1 MGRGLSIFA
10 VKAGSVLNWRVLLP
24 RSLRT
29 RMLLLTLGTI
39 VLVQAAT
46 FATVNYYRKQFT
58 EDVSVELTATTIR
71 TLRAALA
78 EIPADQRQDFVRTAS
93 QNQWRL
99 WSRSL
104 PANASLEQ
112 RNRRH
117 QRDSRDEERRPP
129 PPDDVRH
136 SLRSFVEALNVRLDD
151 DTRVALSRGPE
162 PRMYIS
168 LIEDPGIDENLSS
181 REWLVIPLD
190 RIARPVATPAII
202 VWLTGMVSLLLLSA
216 AFAWHIT
223 RPLTR
228 LAKAADQLA
237 AGKPERVV
245 PSGPSETRSLG
256 ERFNAMLD
264 TLAESATVQR
274 TLLAGLPHDLKG
286 PLSRMWLRIEMADD
300 PTLKEGMRQDVQDM
314 QRMIDQFI
322 SYVRGSDQGS
332 YHYAPLPLRAWLEE
346 RVGAW
351 QQAGS
356 DVRLLR
362 VPEKDIVLHAD
373 ELALGR
379 LIDNLVTNAFNH
391 GKPPVEISLERDH
404 EAVVL
409 RLRDHGPGI
418 SEERRSEALRP
429 FSRLDEAR
437 TRTGSVGL
445 GLALAEMI
453 VRAHGGSLALD
464 NAPDGGLE
472 VSIRLPLQRSKA
484 GGSGGTD
491 SPNMRQ

>member
-1 MGRGLSIFA
+1 
-10 VKAGSVLNWRVLLP
+10 
-24 RSLRT
+24 
-29 RMLLLTLGTI
+29 MLLLTLGTI
-39 VLVQAAT
+39 MLVQAAT
-46 FATVNYYRKQFT
+46 FATVSYYRKQFT

-78 EIPADQRQDFVRTAS
+78 EIPAEQRQGFVRNAS

-104 PANASLEQ
+104 PADASLERRYRAQ
-112 RNRRH
+112 RDDHDASGPRRH
-117 QRDSRDEERRPP
+117 PPPP
-129 PPDDVRH
+129 PPDDIRH

-151 DTRVALSRGPE
+151 DAHVALSRGPQ

-168 LIEDPGIDENLSS
+168 LIEDPNIDEARRY
-181 REWLVIPLD
+181 REWLVIPLE
-190 RIARPVATPAII
+190 RIAKPVATPMIV
-202 VWLTGMVSLLLLSA
+202 VWLSGMLMLLLITA

-245 PSGPSETRSLG
+245 PAGPSETRSLG

-264 TLAESATVQR
+264 TLAESAAVQR

-286 PLSRMWLRIEMADD
+286 PLSRMWLRIEMTDD
-300 PTLKEGMRQDVQDM
+300 PSLKEGMRQDVQDM

-332 YHYAPLPLRAWLEE
+332 YRYASLPLQPWLEE
-346 RVGAW
+346 RVAAW

-356 DVRLLR
+356 DIRMLSTSAEPL
-362 VPEKDIVLHAD
+362 VLQAD

-379 LIDNLVTNAFNH
+379 LIDNLITNAFNH
-391 GKPPVEISLERDH
+391 GAPPVEVTLGSDGQD
-404 EAVVL
+404 AVL

-418 SEERRSEALRP
+418 SADRRSEALRP

-453 VRAHGGSLALD
+453 TRAHGGTLTLD
-464 NAPDGGLE
+464 DAAGGGLE
-472 VSIRLPLQRSKA
+472 VTIRLPLQRPNA

-491 SPNMRQ
+491 KPNMRQ

>member
-1 MGRGLSIFA
+1 MLR
-10 VKAGSVLNWRVLLP
+10 WRSLLP
-24 RSLRT
+24 RALRT

-46 FATVNYYRKQFT
+46 FATVSYYSKRFT

-78 EIPADQRQDFVRTAS
+78 EIPAEQRPDFVRDAS

-104 PANASLEQ
+104 PDDASLE
-112 RNRRH
+112 NRHR
-117 QRDSRDEERRPP
+117 QARANREAQPDRDRRP

-136 SLRSFVEALNVRLDD
+136 SLRSFVEALNLRLDD

-168 LIEDPGIDENLSS
+168 LIQDPAMDEARRY

-190 RIARPVATPAII
+190 RITRPVATPLIV
-202 VWLTGMVSLLLLSA
+202 VWLTGMVLLLLLSA

-223 RPLTR
+223 APLTR
-228 LAKAADQLA
+228 LARAADQLA
-237 AGKPERVV
+237 AGKPQRVQ

-256 ERFNAMLD
+256 ERFNAMMD
-264 TLAESATVQR
+264 KLAESAAVQR

-286 PLSRMWLRIEMADD
+286 PLSRMWLRIEMSDD
-300 PTLKEGMRQDVQDM
+300 THFKEGMRQDVQDM
-314 QRMIDQFI
+314 QQMIDQFI
-322 SYVRGSDQGS
+322 NFVRGSDEAS
-332 YHYAPLPLRAWLEE
+332 YHFAPLPLRAWLEE
-346 RVGAW
+346 RIGAW

-356 DVRLLR
+356 DVQLIELPAQD
-362 VPEKDIVLHAD
+362 VILPAD

-379 LIDNLVTNAFNH
+379 LVDNLVTNAFNH
-391 GKPPVEISLERDH
+391 GKPPVHISLSV
-404 EAVVL
+404 EADTAILKV
-409 RLRDHGPGI
+409 RDHGTGI
-418 SEERRSEALRP
+418 SADRRSEAVRP

-437 TRTGSVGL
+437 TKTGSVGL

-453 VRAHGGSLALD
+453 TRAHGGTLALED
-464 NAPDGGLE
+464 AEGGGLQAE
-472 VSIRLPLQRSKA
+472 IRLPLQRPNS

>member
-1 MGRGLSIFA
+1 MGRRLPILA
-10 VKAGSVLNWRVLLP
+10 LKAGTVLAWRSLLP

-29 RMLLLTLGTI
+29 RMLLLTLVTI
-39 VLVQAAT
+39 VLVQATT
-46 FATVNYYRKQFT
+46 FATVSYYRKRFT

-78 EIPADQRQDFVRTAS
+78 EIPAEKRPEFVRDAS

-99 WSRSL
+99 WARSL
-104 PANASLEQ
+104 PADASLE
-112 RNRRH
+112 RRPRH
-117 QRDSRDEERRPP
+117 VHAPGGRPP
-129 PPDDVRH
+129 PPPQDIRH
-136 SLRSFVEALNVRLDD
+136 SLRSFVEALNKRLDD

-168 LIEDPGIDENLSS
+168 LIEDASVEEGLRS

-190 RIARPVATPAII
+190 RIARPVATPVIL
-202 VWLTGMVSLLLLSA
+202 VWLAGMILLLLITA

-237 AGKPERVV
+237 AGRPQRVV
-245 PSGPSETRSLG
+245 PSGPSETRKLG

-264 TLAESATVQR
+264 TLAESAAVQR

-286 PLSRMWLRIEMADD
+286 PLSRMWLRIEMTDD
-300 PTLKEGMRQDVQDM
+300 PTLREGMRQDVQDM

-322 SYVRGSDQGS
+322 GYVRGSDQGS
-332 YHYAPLPLRAWLEE
+332 YRYAPLPLRAWLEE
-346 RVGAW
+346 RVATW

-356 DVRLLR
+356 DVRLLH
-362 VPEKDIVLHAD
+362 VPAEDITLHAD

-379 LIDNLVTNAFNH
+379 LIDNLITNAFNH
-391 GKPPVEISLERDH
+391 GEPPVEISLDRNGDEV
-404 EAVVL
+404 EL
-409 RLRDHGPGI
+409 LLRDHGPGI
-418 SEERRSEALRP
+418 SPERRTEALRP

-453 VRAHGGSLALD
+453 VRAHGGTLGLD
-464 NAPDGGLE
+464 NAPGGGLV
-472 VSIRLPLQRSKA
+472 VSVRLPLQRPNA
-484 GGSGGTD
+484 GGSGGTE

>member
-1 MGRGLSIFA
+1 MLA
-10 VKAGSVLNWRVLLP
+10 WRSLLP

-29 RMLLLTLGTI
+29 RMVLLTLGTI
-39 VLVQAAT
+39 ILVQAAT
-46 FATVNYYRKQFT
+46 FATVSYYRKQFT

-78 EIPADQRQDFVRTAS
+78 EIPAEERPDFVRNAS

-104 PANASLEQ
+104 PANASLE
-112 RNRRH
+112 RRARRAH
-117 QRDSRDEERRPP
+117 DEDKSP
-129 PPDDVRH
+129 PPDDIRRN
-136 SLRSFVEALNVRLDD
+136 LRSFVVALNTRLDD

-162 PRMYIS
+162 PRLYIS
-168 LIEDPGIDENLSS
+168 LIEAADADERTRS

-190 RIARPVATPAII
+190 RITRPVATPMII
-202 VWLTGMVSLLLLSA
+202 VWLAGMTLLLLLSA

-256 ERFNAMLD
+256 ERFNVMLD
-264 TLAESATVQR
+264 TLAEAAAVQR

-286 PLSRMWLRIEMADD
+286 PLSRMWLRIEMTDD

-322 SYVRGSDQGS
+322 HFVRGSDQGS
-332 YHYAPLPLRAWLEE
+332 YHYVDLPLRPWLEE
-346 RVGAW
+346 RVAGW

-356 DVRLLR
+356 DVRLEHSPKEDVML
-362 VPEKDIVLHAD
+362 KAD
-373 ELALGR
+373 ELAMGR
-379 LIDNLVTNAFNH
+379 LVDNLITNAFNH
-391 GKPPVEISLERDH
+391 GKPPVEISLTVHGSEVIM
-404 EAVVL
+404 AV
-409 RLRDHGPGI
+409 RDHGPGI
-418 SEERRSEALRP
+418 SAERRNEALRP

-453 VRAHGGSLALD
+453 CRAHGGSLDLLD
-464 NAPDGGLE
+464 ATGGGLE
-472 VSIRLPLQRSKA
+472 VQIHLPLQRPNS
-484 GGSGGTD
+484 GGSGGLD
-491 SPNMRQ
+491 KPNMRQ

>member
-1 MGRGLSIFA
+1 MA
-10 VKAGSVLNWRVLLP
+10 AWRSLLP
-24 RSLRT
+24 RSLST
-29 RMLLLTLGTI
+29 RMVLLTLGTI
-39 VLVQAAT
+39 ILVQAAT
-46 FATVNYYRKQFT
+46 FATVSYYRKQFT

-78 EIPADQRQDFVRTAS
+78 EIPAEERAEFVKNAS

-104 PANASLEQ
+104 PPNASLERRSRRSEEQ
-112 RNRRH
+112 R
-117 QRDSRDEERRPP
+117 QT
-129 PPDDVRH
+129 PPDDIRH
-136 SLRSFVEALNVRLDD
+136 SLRSFVEALNTRLDD
-151 DTRVALSRGPE
+151 DARVALSRGPE
-162 PRMYIS
+162 PRLYIS
-168 LIEDPGIDENLSS
+168 LIEDPNIDEQQRS

-190 RIARPVATPAII
+190 RITRPVATPMIV
-202 VWLTGMVSLLLLSA
+202 VWLAGMILLLLLSA

-237 AGKPERVV
+237 AGKPERVE

-264 TLAESATVQR
+264 TLAESAAVQR

-286 PLSRMWLRIEMADD
+286 PLSRMWLRIEMTDD
-300 PTLKEGMRQDVQDM
+300 PALKEGMRQDVQDM

-322 SYVRGSDQGS
+322 NFVRGSDQGS
-332 YHYAPLPLRAWLEE
+332 YRYVALPLRPWLEE
-346 RVGAW
+346 RVAAW

-356 DVRLLR
+356 DVKLLQ
-362 VPEKDIVLHAD
+362 VPAEDLVLQAD

-379 LIDNLVTNAFNH
+379 LIDNLITNAFSH
-391 GKPPVEISLERDH
+391 GKPPVELSLTVEGGQ
-404 EAVVL
+404 AVIRV
-409 RLRDHGPGI
+409 RDHGPGI
-418 SEERRSEALRP
+418 SAERRNEALRP

-445 GLALAEMI
+445 GLALADMI
-453 VRAHGGSLALD
+453 CRAHGGTLELRDAQG
-464 NAPDGGLE
+464 GGLE
-472 VSIRLPLQRSKA
+472 IRIALPLQRLNS
-484 GGSGGTD
+484 GGSGGKD
-491 SPNMRQ
+491 IPNIRQ

>member
-1 MGRGLSIFA
+1 
-10 VKAGSVLNWRVLLP
+10 
-24 RSLRT
+24 
-29 RMLLLTLGTI
+29 MLLLTLGTI

-46 FATVNYYRKQFT
+46 FATVSYYRKQFT

-78 EIPADQRQDFVRTAS
+78 EIPAEQRQDFVRDAS

-99 WSRSL
+99 WARSL
-104 PANASLEQ
+104 PADASLERRYRPQ
-112 RNRRH
+112 RGDHDDDGPRRGPPH
-117 QRDSRDEERRPP
+117 P
-129 PPDDVRH
+129 PPDDIRH

-151 DTRVALSRGPE
+151 DAHVALSRGPQ

-168 LIEDPGIDENLSS
+168 LIEDPGIEEARRY
-181 REWLVIPLD
+181 REWLVIPLE
-190 RIARPVATPAII
+190 RITKPVATPMIV
-202 VWLTGMVSLLLLSA
+202 VWLTGMLALLLITA

-245 PSGPSETRSLG
+245 PAGPSETRSLG

-286 PLSRMWLRIEMADD
+286 PLSRMWLRIEMTDD
-300 PTLKEGMRQDVQDM
+300 PKLKEGMRQDVQDM

-332 YHYAPLPLRAWLEE
+332 YRYAALPLRPWLEE
-346 RVGAW
+346 RVAAW
-351 QQAGS
+351 RQAGS

-362 VPEKDIVLHAD
+362 IAAEPLVLRAD

-379 LIDNLVTNAFNH
+379 LIDNLITNAFNH
-391 GKPPVEISLERDH
+391 GAPPVEVTLDH
-404 EAVVL
+404 DGHDAVL

-418 SEERRSEALRP
+418 SADRRSEALRP

-453 VRAHGGSLALD
+453 TRAHGGTLALD
-464 NAPDGGLE
+464 DAAEGGLE
-472 VSIRLPLQRSKA
+472 VTVRLPLQRPNA

>member
-1 MGRGLSIFA
+1 
-10 VKAGSVLNWRVLLP
+10 
-24 RSLRT
+24 
-29 RMLLLTLGTI
+29 MLLLTLGTI
-39 VLVQAAT
+39 MLVQAAT
-46 FATVNYYRKQFT
+46 FATISYYRKQFN
-58 EDVSVELTATTIR
+58 EEVSVELTATTIR

-78 EIPADQRQDFVRTAS
+78 EIPAEQRADFVHDAS

-99 WSRSL
+99 WARSL
-104 PANASLEQ
+104 PADASLERRYRHGRGGHEGGPQ
-112 RNRRH
+112 RPP
-117 QRDSRDEERRPP
+117 PP
-129 PPDDVRH
+129 PPDDIRR
-136 SLRSFVEALNVRLDD
+136 SLRSFVEALNTRLDD

-168 LIEDPGIDENLSS
+168 LIEDPGIDENRRY

-190 RIARPVATPAII
+190 RIARPVATPMII
-202 VWLTGMVSLLLLSA
+202 VWLTGMALLLLLSA

-237 AGKPERVV
+237 AGNPERVQ

-264 TLAESATVQR
+264 TLAESAAVQR

-286 PLSRMWLRIEMADD
+286 PLSRMWLRIEMTDD
-300 PTLKEGMRQDVQDM
+300 PTLKEGMRQDVQEM

-332 YHYAPLPLRAWLEE
+332 YHYAPLPLKPWLEE
-346 RVGAW
+346 RVAAW

-356 DVRLLR
+356 DVRMLHAPAEDL
-362 VPEKDIVLHAD
+362 VLHVD

-379 LIDNLVTNAFNH
+379 MIDNLITNAFNH
-391 GKPPVEISLERDH
+391 GMPPVEISLSEEQHR
-404 EAVVL
+404 AVL
-409 RLRDHGPGI
+409 RVRDHGAGI

-453 VRAHGGSLALD
+453 TRAHGGTLVLGDAEG
-464 NAPDGGLE
+464 GGLE
-472 VSIRLPLQRSKA
+472 VTILLPLQRPNA
-484 GGSGGTD
+484 GGSGGTE